1 MDTWYDVLVMDEG
14 HKTKN
19 IDTELR
25 KNSMNITVKRH
36 RIMLTG
42 TPLQNNLNE
51 IWSVFDFVQKGI
63 FGKLS
68 DF

>member
-1 MDTWYDVLVMDEG
+1 MDEG